1 MDYKKLSRV
10 IDMANVRKSKT
21 GLDNDILISME
32 VPGHQPRIKV
42 YENLAGPNNPT
53 ISVGIEPPH
62 KKLAGDPNLIS
73 KESLEKVRRWIDLN
87 YDLLMSFWNG
97 KYPYP
102 DEFVNLLQIP
112 VFK

>member
-1 MDYKKLSRV
+1 MNYKKSSRV

-53 ISVGIEPPH
+53 ISVGIEPPQ
-62 KKLAGDPNLIS
+62 KKVAGDPNLIS

-87 YDLLMSFWNG
+87 YDVLMDYWNG
-97 KYPYP
+97 VIVYTN
-102 DEFVNLLQIP
+102 ELLSKLKSI
-112 VFK
+112 